1 MLYSQTPRHYVVTD
15 SADRPRRAE
24 EQYSYSYS
32 SESVSRSSPNS
43 APTRSYSTTSERVN
57 KSYGGGPG
65 SYNYSTERSSRSSD
79 SGRPGSYHS
88 SYSSTTS
95 GRLPGG
101 TTYRH
106 FAYRTYPKLPYIA
119 IKRITTV
126 PIHVAPHGRVRRS
139 VLRGAL
145 DRIQHLPRSH
155 VGASAEDEFLNAKA
169 SVNFDDTVHSIRAQ
183 TAALLKR
190 VHTPIPHAVR
200 PLPISGSY
208 KYIETPIPERIN
220 SDAYINVMLL
230 SPNERVLRD
239 VVPMSHYPGTTQ
251 QRNSIEKVREDL
263 IIKPVNP
270 PHSHVSFQTP
280 LTSEE
285 KLLIPKTLETKQTFD
300 DGAVFQKEE
309 EIDTWLTHQRKKK
322 SKKNEESNEDQ
333 QNEESAALNE
343 ELSLNAEKNLTVTES
358 SPQLINEEETTEE
371 SNQNITEQEPEQ
383 LKENL
388 DEPQEPEQLK
398 EHLDE
403 LQEPEQLK
411 ENLDELQEPEQLQTY
426 DQQPTEQGPV
436 EEDKEQVDKE
446 AEFLNYHDDPVQ
458 EEPVEPKEIAKD
470 EKEIEEITDVPY
482 NSNDDEN
489 KGNLEENI
497 DELITGN
504 EKGTEPEQN
513 EEDLQKDVE
522 VDTQREK
529 EAEENAESIRQNRSE
544 ETEEQR
550 EEVTTAENELV
561 TPADEIAEESLGEAA
576 IQGEEIEARAR
587 VPSQVADDHE
597 DVDIK
602 SIEEV
607 TDIGENEGDKRAT
620 EVSEVSESKDCSTH
634 ERKDN
639 DGLKSESEIS
649 DLEEDAG
656 PVAEKLSTKDTL
668 QPVTDVNLEDM
679 SLVDDVFEPA
689 PDTAAVNKVQHDLT
703 TTDEECEED
712 ST

>member
-1 MLYSQTPRHYVVTD
+1 MVYESDFYTTR
-15 SADRPRRAE
+15 RPYTRP
-24 EQYSYSYS
+24 
-32 SESVSRSSPNS
+32 SP
-43 APTRSYSTTSERVN
+43 TI
-57 KSYGGGPG
+57 
-65 SYNYSTERSSRSSD
+65 
-79 SGRPGSYHS
+79 S
-88 SYSSTTS
+88 SYSIT
-95 GRLPGG
+95 
-101 TTYRH
+101 
-106 FAYRTYPKLPYIA
+106 TYPKLPYIA

-126 PIHVAPHGRVRRS
+126 PIHVAPHGKVRRS

-251 QRNSIEKVREDL
+251 QRNSIGRGRLACVSFAAGRVYPRRRLMIFDENNHRNVRNDVQYLSYYSKTRNEAAKQHPKIKLDDEEKVREDL

-504 EKGTEPEQN
+504 EKGTEQEQN

-529 EAEENAESIRQNRSE
+529 EAEENAENIRQNRSE

-550 EEVTTAENELV
+550 EEVTIAENELV

-587 VPSQVADDHE
+587 VPSQVADVHE